1 MGSDRERARGL
12 FWSDGNV
19 LNSVVVTAAQI

>member
-12 FWSDGNV
+12 FWSDENV
-19 LNSVVVTAAQI
+19 LNSIAVTVAQI